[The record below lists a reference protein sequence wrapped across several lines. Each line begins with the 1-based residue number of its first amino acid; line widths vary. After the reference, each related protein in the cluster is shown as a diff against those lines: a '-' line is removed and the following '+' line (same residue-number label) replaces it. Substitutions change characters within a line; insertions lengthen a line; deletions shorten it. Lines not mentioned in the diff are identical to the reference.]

1 MRSIMHFYISSF
13 CARLEQLRR
22 PETAGKPVI
31 VTHHSGNGQFVVSAS
46 PEAKIQGV
54 RDGITSRR
62 AGRYCP
68 DGIFLPV
75 DWKMY
80 KEASRKVL
88 DILSYYSPLLEP
100 HGLDRAYMD
109 VTGCFALFES
119 PRFIA
124 KEVQQKVM
132 QAVNIP
138 ISIGIAENKLAA
150 SAAASV
156 AKAGEFLEVKPGGEK
171 EVLAPL
177 SVSFLPG
184 VGEKIEKR
192 LLALGILTVG
202 ELAAIPERM
211 LARQLGI
218 TGSRLHRLAQGID
231 HSPVLALYPPEI
243 IISEHTFGERPGE
256 PEVLQVY
263 LLRMSDELSGKL
275 SDRNQKAGKI
285 SLRLEFE
292 NGEVYSG
299 SYVPK
304 IPVSSIREIYVA
316 SKRLMGFAPPERA
329 SRSVGKTEERIVSIK
344 LALSDLRA
352 AGGIQLSY
360 LDDTE
365 RRARLD
371 ALLRNVRS
379 KFGDR
384 ALVLGEALAA

>member
-1 MRSIMHFYISSF
+1 MRSIIHLYVNSF
-13 CARLEQLRR
+13 CALLEQLRN
-22 PETAGKPVI
+22 PEIAGKPVI
-31 VTHHSGNGQFVVSAS
+31 ITHRSGGGEFVVSAS
-46 PEAKIQGV
+46 PEAKLQGV
-54 RDGITSRR
+54 REGITSRR

-68 DGIFLPV
+68 DGVFLPV
-75 DWKMY
+75 DWKLY

-119 PRFIA
+119 SRSIA
-124 KEVQQKVM
+124 REVRQKVV
-132 QAVNIP
+132 QAIKVP

-150 SAAASV
+150 SAAASIV
-156 AKAGEFLEVKPGGEK
+156 KAGECLEVKPGTEK
-171 EVLAPL
+171 DLLASL
-177 SVSFLPG
+177 SVSYLPG

-192 LLALGILTVG
+192 LLALGIFTIG

-218 TGSRLHRLAQGID
+218 VGSRLHKLALGID
-231 HSPVLALYPPEI
+231 HSPVTVLYPPEI

-256 PEVLQVY
+256 PEVIQVY
-263 LLRMSDELSGKL
+263 FLRMSDELSGKL
-275 SDRNQKAGKI
+275 RDGNQKAGKV
-285 SLRLEFE
+285 SLRIEFE
-292 NGEVYSG
+292 SGEVYSS

-316 SKRLMGFAPPERA
+316 SKRLIGFE
-329 SRSVGKTEERIVSIK
+329 TEERIVSIK

-352 AGGIQLSY
+352 ADGIQLSY

>member
-1 MRSIMHFYISSF
+1 MRSIIHFYVNSF
-13 CARLEQLRR
+13 CALLEQLRN

-31 VTHHSGNGQFVVSAS
+31 ITHRSGNGEFVVSAS
-46 PEAKIQGV
+46 PEARLQGV
-54 RDGITSRR
+54 REGITSRR

-100 HGLDRAYMD
+100 QGLDRAYMD
-109 VTGCFALFES
+109 VTGCLALFES
-119 PRFIA
+119 PRSIA
-124 KEVQQKVM
+124 REVRQKVM
-132 QAVNIP
+132 QEVKVP
-138 ISIGIAENKLAA
+138 ISIGIAESKLAA
-150 SAAASV
+150 SAAASTV
-156 AKAGEFLEVKPGGEK
+156 KIGECLEVKPGDEK
-171 EVLAPL
+171 EVLASL

-192 LLALGILTVG
+192 LLALGILTIG

-218 TGSRLHRLAQGID
+218 AGSRLHKLALGID
-231 HSPVLALYPPEI
+231 HSPVEALYPPEI
-243 IISEHTFGERPGE
+243 IISEHTFVGQPSE
-256 PEVLQVY
+256 PEVLQIY

-275 SDRNQKAGKI
+275 RDRNQKAGRI

-292 NGEVYSG
+292 NGEVHSS

-304 IPVSSIREIYVA
+304 MPVSSIREIYVA
-316 SKRLMGFAPPERA
+316 SKRLIGFE
-329 SRSVGKTEERIVSIK
+329 TEERIASIK
-344 LALSDLRA
+344 LAVSDLRA

-360 LDDTE
+360 LEDTE
-365 RRARLD
+365 RRARLE

-379 KFGDR
+379 RFGDR
-384 ALVLGEALAA
+384 ALVLGEAIAA

>member
-1 MRSIMHFYISSF
+1 MRSIMHFYINSF
-13 CARLEQLRR
+13 CAHLEQLRN
-22 PETAGKPVI
+22 PEIARKPVI
-31 VTHHSGNGQFVVSAS
+31 VTHRSGNGEFVVSAS
-46 PEAKIQGV
+46 PEAKLQGV
-54 RDGITSRR
+54 REGITSRR

-80 KEASRKVL
+80 KETSRKVM

-119 PRFIA
+119 PRAIA
-124 KEVQQKVM
+124 REVQQKVM
-132 QAVNIP
+132 QAVKVL

-150 SAAASV
+150 SAAASSV
-156 AKAGEFLEVKPGGEK
+156 KAGECLEVKPGGEK
-171 EVLAPL
+171 EVLASL

-192 LLALGILTVG
+192 LLALGIITVG

-231 HSPVLALYPPEI
+231 PSPVLALYPPETFL
-243 IISEHTFGERPGE
+243 SEHTFGERPGE
-256 PEVLQVY
+256 LEVIQVY

-275 SDRNQKAGKI
+275 RDQNQKAGKV
-285 SLRLEFE
+285 SLRIEFE
-292 NGEVYSG
+292 NGEVYSS

-316 SKRLMGFAPPERA
+316 SKRLIGFE
-329 SRSVGKTEERIVSIK
+329 TEEKIVSIK

-379 KFGDR
+379 KFGDQ
-384 ALVLGEALAA
+384 ALVLGEAIAA

>member
-1 MRSIMHFYISSF
+1 MRSIIHFYVNSF

-22 PETAGKPVI
+22 PEIAKKPVV
-31 VTHHSGNGQFVVSAS
+31 VTHRSGRGEFVVSAS
-46 PEAKIQGV
+46 PEAKLQGV
-54 RDGITSRR
+54 RAGITSRR

-75 DWKMY
+75 DWKLY

-100 HGLDRAYMD
+100 QGLDRAYMD
-109 VTGCFALFES
+109 VTGCYALFES
-119 PRFIA
+119 PRAIA
-124 KEVQQKVM
+124 REVRQKVM
-132 QAVNIP
+132 REVKVP
-138 ISIGIAENKLAA
+138 ISIGIAESKLAA
-150 SAAASV
+150 SAAASIV
-156 AKAGEFLEVKPGGEK
+156 KAGEYLEVKPGAEK
-171 EVLAPL
+171 DVLAPL

-192 LLALGILTVG
+192 LLALGILTIG

-211 LARQLGI
+211 LARQLGVA
-218 TGSRLHRLAQGID
+218 GSRLHKLALGID
-231 HSPVLALYPPEI
+231 HSPVAALYPPEI
-243 IISEHTFGERPGE
+243 IISEHTFGEHPPILG
-256 PEVLQVY
+256 EVLQAY

-275 SDRNQKAGKI
+275 RDRNQKTGKV

-292 NGEVYSG
+292 NGEVYSS
-299 SYVPK
+299 SYIPK
-304 IPVSSIREIYVA
+304 TPLSSIRELYVA
-316 SKRLMGFAPPERA
+316 SKRLIGFE
-329 SRSVGKTEERIVSIK
+329 TEERIVSIK

-365 RRARLD
+365 RRARIE
-371 ALLRNVRS
+371 ALLRSVRS
-379 KFGDR
+379 RFGDH